1 MNVRLSRSI
10 VGQAEAEAAS
20 RVILEDGYLGMG
32 AETRRFESDLAAW
45 LGVEAEQVVSV
56 NSGTA
61 ALHLAVDAV
70 AAQARAADWPHA
82 DPPEVLVPSLTF
94 VASFQAITA
103 AGCRPVACDVRPDT
117 ATLDLADAARR
128 LSPRTIAVMPV
139 HYASNPW
146 GLDETHAFAARHGLR
161 VVEDAAHAFGC
172 RHRGRKIGSFG
183 DLVCFSFDG
192 IKNITSGEGGC
203 VVAFDAEA
211 ARLMA
216 DARLLSVQGD
226 SRQRFAGG
234 RSWEPQ
240 VVRQGWRYHLSNIM
254 AAIGRVQL
262 SRLDGEFVPARRAL
276 AARYAERLAGVEGV
290 ALLESDPA
298 DFIVPHILPVR
309 IPDGRKDTVRAA
321 LAEQGIPTG
330 VHYKPNHLLRF
341 FGDGAPSL
349 PVTERLYGELLTLP
363 LHPGLAPQEVDAICA
378 ALSRAVHGKEE

>member
-1 MNVRLSRSI
+1 MKMRLSRSI
-10 VGQAEAEAAS
+10 VGQAEADAVR

-32 AETRRFESDLAAW
+32 AETRRFEADLATW
-45 LGVEAEQVVSV
+45 LGVEPEQVISV

-70 AAQARAADWPHA
+70 AAQARAAGWPHA
-82 DPPEVLVPSLTF
+82 GPPEVLVPSLTF

-103 AGCRPVACDVRPDT
+103 AGCRPVACDVRADT

-128 LSPRTIAVMPV
+128 LGPRTLAIMPV

-146 GLDETHAFAARHGLR
+146 GLDEVHTFAAQHGLR
-161 VVEDAAHAFGC
+161 VVEDAAHALGC
-172 RHRGRKIGSFG
+172 QHRGRKIGSFG

-203 VVAFDAEA
+203 VVAFDAHA

-226 SRQRFAGG
+226 SQQRYTGG

-240 VVRQGWRYHLSNIM
+240 VTRQGWRYHLSNIM

-262 SRLDGEFVPARRAL
+262 ARLDSEFIPARRAL
-276 AARYAERLAGVEGV
+276 AALYAERLAHLSGV
-290 ALLESDPA
+290 ALLHSDPA

-309 IPDGRKDTVRAA
+309 ILDGRKEAVRAA
-321 LAEQGIPTG
+321 LTAQGIPTG
-330 VHYKPNHLLRF
+330 VHYRPNHLLRF
-341 FGDGAPSL
+341 FGDGQPSL
-349 PVTERLYGELLTLP
+349 PVTERLYTELLTLP
-363 LHPGLAPQEVDAICA
+363 LHPGLTPEDVDSVCSALA
-378 ALSRAVHGKEE
+378 AAVAAG